1 MRWDEAMGKPRP
13 VGAYANQRLTPA
25 AAGKTHGGQAKVP
38 NRTREIR
45 PSGIIGGPRETW
57 LYAGA
62 PELYPNGAADKAAS
76 LAGRKSPRHQL
87 PVFGWL
93 AYPMHAEATTH
104 VLLGRKSLGCP
115 AAISRSGR
123 NGLGGEQ
130 T

>member
-1 MRWDEAMGKPRP
+1 MDIGQRGSGRVSVSSAARWPHTEPALGRRMRWDEAMGKPRP

-62 PELYPNGAADKAAS
+62 PELYPNQQRSAGEVSGVAGA
-76 LAGRKSPRHQL
+76 R
-87 PVFGWL
+87 
-93 AYPMHAEATTH
+93 
-104 VLLGRKSLGCP
+104 VLLGTGAR
-115 AAISRSGR
+115 AAA
-123 NGLGGEQ
+123 LGG
-130 T
+130 